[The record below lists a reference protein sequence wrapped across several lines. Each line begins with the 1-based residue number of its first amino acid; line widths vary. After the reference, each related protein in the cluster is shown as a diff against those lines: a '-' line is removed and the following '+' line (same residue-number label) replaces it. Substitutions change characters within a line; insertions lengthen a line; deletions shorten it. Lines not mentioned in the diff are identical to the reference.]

1 VSTRPRLSRS
11 LALARNGR
19 FVAFRQADEL
29 HVVDTIGPAPRR
41 RYAADGG
48 EALAWLG
55 EQLWWTDRAGELR
68 HAGRD
73 GIVRPVALDAPI
85 DTVVANP
92 GAAMAVVEGVDAAW
106 LLDATREPK
115 LTPCDRMP
123 GTRTLAFSN
132 RLVVEAHGATVAI
145 RTLGQRTVVSLGR
158 LDGVALA
165 AAFVLANRAVAIWLR
180 RLTDDAIITFTTAG
194 KLIHRTA
201 VRPLVGCVFA
211 EEANLAFGLEQ
222 DKLTSF
228 DLRYGAT
235 RATCTASGI
244 VELDVDR
251 HARQVVTATHRE
263 DGTHEVSMTEVS
275 RLFVE
280 AAPVIEV
287 PEVVAVVEHADA
299 PEVLELA
306 ATVEIEGQ
314 PSDAAAG
321 ETSEPPAP
329 EPLPI
334 ALAPAL
340 APPIEVVVADGAL
353 PYRETGEHLSAL
365 LDVVAARVAL
375 AIAQG
380 WHSGRTS
387 RDADGDLPCEHE
399 VLGLLGEDVGL
410 AADALRRA
418 RARLLERAT
427 VLTSRTEATV
437 AAKIALPLHGIVR
450 EHGLSPIA
458 TQILVCAA
466 APRLRASIA
475 RLYGV
480 LGGLMTRSMCA
491 EHLLDALVETAD
503 GTDVARAIAR
513 ELSPEAPLVRTG
525 LVTLAPIG
533 DRIEL
538 VVDAVLVDRLRGI
551 ARVREI
557 GDATVRRPH
566 GPTLEEVVAPASV
579 KQRLLAAL
587 ATRDPDHPARV
598 VVRGRRGSGRHTLV
612 AALARR
618 VNREIAEVDCGRLPR
633 GPELA
638 PALATELARAQLA
651 GCLPMVSGLDRLD
664 AADTDA
670 RRQVENVLRRHVGA
684 LAVRAAPDSELP
696 LDPDRIDVVLPP
708 LSLSERAAMWARAL
722 AAHGLSPLDDTR
734 LGSLAARFR
743 FGPGTILRITAQVAR
758 RAVHAS
764 SGLPEQIDEVA
775 RQYVA
780 GRLERVATRVTRL
793 PEWDQVSLVDDMR
806 DSVRELIGRMQHQRT
821 VYEDWGFDRRITT
834 ARGVTALFY
843 GPPGTGKTLVAGLVG
858 RELDLDVWRI
868 DLARVMSKWVGETE
882 KQLGEV
888 FEAAEEGQV
897 LLLFDEADSLFGKR
911 SEVKSSNDRYANL
924 ETNYLLQ
931 RLDTFEG
938 VAILT
943 TNLEGS
949 IDPAFKRRL
958 SMRLCFPFPD
968 EEQREQLWAAHV
980 PQSTPRT
987 GTLDFADL
995 ARRFPLS
1002 GGYIRN
1008 SALRAAFLAA
1018 QERRP
1023 LAQDHLVRAVELEYR
1038 GLGKLSNTGRMD

>member
-1 VSTRPRLSRS
+1 MSTRPRLSRS
-11 LALARNGR
+11 LALARSGR

-41 RYAADGG
+41 RYAAEGG
-48 EALAWLG
+48 DTLAWLG
-55 EQLWWTDRAGELR
+55 EQLWWTDRAGALR

-73 GIVRPVALDAPI
+73 GVVRPVGLDAPV
-85 DTVVANP
+85 DTIVGNP
-92 GAAMAVVEGVDAAW
+92 TAAMAVVEGADAAW

-115 LTPCDRMP
+115 LTPCDRVP
-123 GTRTLAFSN
+123 GTRTLAFAN
-132 RLVVEAHGATVAI
+132 RQIVEAHGATVAI

-158 LDGVALA
+158 LDGVALG

-180 RLTDDAIITFTTAG
+180 RLTDDAIVTFTTTG
-194 KLIHRTA
+194 KLIHRTL
-201 VRPLVGCVFA
+201 VRPLVACVFA
-211 EEANLAFGLEQ
+211 EEANLAFGLG
-222 DKLTSF
+222 DGKVGSY

-235 RATCTASGI
+235 RATCPASGI

-251 HARQVVTATHRE
+251 HARQVVTATRCE
-263 DGTHEVSMTEVS
+263 EGALEFATTDVS

-280 AAPVIEV
+280 SVPASEVVDVVDVPEV
-287 PEVVAVVEHADA
+287 PEVAASVLVDPPANDEVAAD
-299 PEVLELA
+299 P
-306 ATVEIEGQ
+306 G
-314 PSDAAAG
+314 
-321 ETSEPPAP
+321 EPPAP

-340 APPIEVVVADGAL
+340 APTIEIVVTDGAQ
-353 PYRETGEHLSAL
+353 PYRDPGEHLSAV

-380 WHSGRTS
+380 WHSGTTS
-387 RDADGDLPCEHE
+387 RDAEGDLPCERE
-399 VLGLLGEDVGL
+399 VLGLLGEEVGL

-418 RARLLERAT
+418 RTRLLERAT
-427 VLTSRTEATV
+427 ELSSRTEATV
-437 AAKIALPLHGIVR
+437 AARIALPLHEIVR
-450 EHGLSPIA
+450 EHGLSPTA

-491 EHLLDALVETAD
+491 EHLLDALVETAAE
-503 GTDVARAIAR
+503 TDAAQAIAR
-513 ELSPEAPLVRTG
+513 ELSPEAPLVRTR
-525 LVTLAPIG
+525 LVTLVPIG

-538 VVDAVLVDRLRGI
+538 AVDAVLVDRLRDI

-557 GDATVRRPH
+557 GDATVRRPP
-566 GPTLEEVVAPASV
+566 GPALDEIVAPVSV
-579 KQRLLAAL
+579 KRRLLAAL
-587 ATRDPDHPARV
+587 ATRDPDHPVRL
-598 VVRGRRGSGRHTLV
+598 VVRGRRGSGRHTIV

-618 VNREIAEVDCGRLPR
+618 VDREIAEVDCGRLPR
-633 GPELA
+633 GAQLA
-638 PALATELARAQLA
+638 GALATELARAQLA

-664 AADTDA
+664 PADADLW
-670 RRQVENVLRRHVGA
+670 RQVENVLRHHVGA

-722 AAHGLSPLDDTR
+722 AGHGLPSLDDAG
-734 LGSLAARFR
+734 LGSLSARFR
-743 FGPGTILRITAQVAR
+743 FGPGTILRIMAHVAR
-758 RAVHAS
+758 RALHAPC
-764 SGLPEQIDEVA
+764 GLPELIEEVA

-821 VYEDWGFDRRITT
+821 VYEEWGFDRRITT

-843 GPPGTGKTLVAGLVG
+843 GPPGTGKTLVAGLIG
-858 RELDLDVWRI
+858 RELELDVWRI

-980 PQSTPRT
+980 PQSTPRG

-1038 GLGKLSNTGRMD
+1038 GLGKLSNSGRMD